1 MSWNRTTMTFLLLRK
16 NTKLLNEY
24 ISKGHDAE
32 VRSQRREYI
41 ISLKQ
46 ELAALPPERYN
57 LIKTVATEIDR
68 FIIKDIT
75 KNYVPYDEK
84 DYHVMQHIIQGTNIV
99 LREEVVHHY
108 MMPRMWLDT
117 SEKAKNTM
125 RGQPPSEDPW
135 ILYDKI
141 HNIHFLIYDEKT
153 VVDKVDLFT
162 GREHGW
168 FIGIFKALQEM
179 KEAEEEIMK
188 QQRVL
193 EELRKEERR
202 KAGILSKYS

>member
-1 MSWNRTTMTFLLLRK
+1 MSWNRTTITFLLLRK
-16 NTKLLNEY
+16 NTKLLKEY

-41 ISLKQ
+41 ISIKQ
-46 ELAALPPERYN
+46 ELAALPAARYN
-57 LIKTVATEIDR
+57 LIKTIATEIDR

-75 KNYVPYDEK
+75 QNYVPYDEK
-84 DYHVMQHIIQGTNIV
+84 DYHVIQHIIQGTNIV

-108 MMPRMWLDT
+108 LMGRMWMDT
-117 SEKAKNTM
+117 SEVKNTM

-141 HNIHFLIYDEKT
+141 HNIYFLIHDDKT

-168 FIGIFKALQEM
+168 FICIFNALKEM
-179 KEAEEEIMK
+179 KQAEEEILK

-193 EELRKEERR
+193 EELRREQRR
-202 KAGILSKYS
+202 KEGILSKYS

>member
-1 MSWNRTTMTFLLLRK
+1 MNRTTMTFLLLRK
-16 NTKLLNEY
+16 NTKLLKEY
-24 ISKGHDAE
+24 INKGHDAE

-46 ELAALPPERYN
+46 ELAALSPERYN

-68 FIIKDIT
+68 FIIKQIT
-75 KNYVPYDEK
+75 QNYVPYDEK
-84 DYHVMQHIIQGTNIV
+84 DFHIIQHIIQGTNIV

-108 MMPRMWLDT
+108 LMGRMWDDRT
-117 SEKAKNTM
+117 SEKKSM
-125 RGQPPSEDPW
+125 RDQPPSEDPW

-153 VVDKVDLFT
+153 VVDKVELFT

-179 KEAEEEIMK
+179 KVAEEEIMK